1 MNKNKIGSEGR
12 SGKMPGTS
20 ADVLPASRGMTAKLL
35 TAILIVSMAASTGL
49 ALYIILVPAHHDHFT
64 EFYILGPGG
73 EADNYPAIFDPGE
86 QKPVLVGIANHE
98 NAYMTYDL
106 VVALNDSNAL
116 TTLYEEKIGLADS
129 KTWEKTVH
137 LKPDRAGSRMR
148 LEFLLY
154 TDDNRSMPYRDL
166 YLLVN
171 VTG

>member
-1 MNKNKIGSEGR
+1 MNKNKIGGEGR
-12 SGKMPGTS
+12 SGIMPGTR
-20 ADVLPASRGMTAKLL
+20 ADALPASRGMTGKLL
-35 TAILIVSMAASTGL
+35 TALLIVAMAASTGL
-49 ALYIILVPAHHDHFT
+49 ALYIIVVPGHNEPFT

-73 EADNYPAIFDPGE
+73 DADNYPASFDPGE

-116 TTLYEEKIGLADS
+116 TTLYQEKIGLADS
-129 KTWEKTVH
+129 ETWEKTVH
-137 LKPDRAGSRMR
+137 LKPDRAGSKML

-154 TDDNRSMPYRDL
+154 TDDNRSVPYRDL
-166 YLLVN
+166 YLRVN